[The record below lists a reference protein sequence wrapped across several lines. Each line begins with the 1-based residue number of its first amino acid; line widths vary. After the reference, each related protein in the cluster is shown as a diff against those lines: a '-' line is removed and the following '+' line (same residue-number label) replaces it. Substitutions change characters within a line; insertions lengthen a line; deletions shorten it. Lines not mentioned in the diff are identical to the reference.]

1 MGLPLLVSI
10 DTILFCRGLRTSR
23 GPLLIFELCQLGWY
37 LLRQLDFVIK
47 TEPFHEQLNPCVLD
61 HLPWRYVLAFLVIW
75 LQKQRL
81 ARAQSLGS
89 NP

>member
-1 MGLPLLVSI
+1 
-10 DTILFCRGLRTSR
+10 
-23 GPLLIFELCQLGWY
+23 
-37 LLRQLDFVIK
+37 
-47 TEPFHEQLNPCVLD
+47 LNPCVLD